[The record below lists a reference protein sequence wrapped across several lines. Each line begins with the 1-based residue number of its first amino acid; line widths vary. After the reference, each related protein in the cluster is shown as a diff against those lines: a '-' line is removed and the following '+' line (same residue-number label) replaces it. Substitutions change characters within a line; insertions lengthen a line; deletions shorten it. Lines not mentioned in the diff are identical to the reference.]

1 MYITVY
7 IYVCIYIFIHI
18 YAHVYADKN
27 TDDADDP
34 VSGDPQLRAVLDGRQ
49 LALKTGSGWSQLY
62 RAVFETP
69 WLICGAIKL
78 KKLRFSHNVLSKP
91 YLF

>member
-1 MYITVY
+1 MYVY
-7 IYVCIYIFIHI
+7 TYLYTFMHMYMQI
-18 YAHVYADKN
+18 KN

-62 RAVFETP
+62 PTVFETP
-69 WLICGAIKL
+69 WLICGAIRDV
-78 KKLRFSHNVLSKP
+78 KKWGT
-91 YLF
+91 